1 MMNKTNKELVM
12 MELNDEEL
20 NNVNGGEIKVNWEDV
35 KDKALDELMYSIPGV
50 GLFWTYWRKR
60 SKKSQGQSVA

>member
-1 MMNKTNKELVM
+1 MRNKINDELEM
-12 MELNDEEL
+12 FRIDDEEL
-20 NNVNGGEIKVNWEDV
+20 NNVSGGEIKVNWEDV

-60 SKKSQGQSVA
+60 SKKSQGQPVA

>member
-1 MMNKTNKELVM
+1 MMNMTNKELVM

-20 NNVNGGEIKVNWEDV
+20 NNVSGGEIKVNWEDV